1 MSKRALRPMLRH
13 WFRYLFSFR
22 YRFEVEYDA
31 LMARREEDRE
41 PPEPFTVDHPSLA
54 GYSPGYRAMRV
65 RVHNGGERGPCHVAR
80 RGGRHVRV
88 YPGDPE
94 FDPARAK
101 FRTIP
106 RLCW

>member
-1 MSKRALRPMLRH
+1 MSKKPIRGTIVH
-13 WFRYLFSFR
+13 WCRYLFSVS

-31 LMARREEDRE
+31 LMARRLADCE

-54 GYSPGYRAMRV
+54 EYSPGKRAMLV

-80 RGGRHVRV
+80 RNGVPVRV

-94 FDPARAK
+94 FDPSRAESLP
-101 FRTIP
+101 P
-106 RLCW
+106 RRQYR

>member
-1 MSKRALRPMLRH
+1 MSKRALRPMLLH

-31 LMARREEDRE
+31 LMVRHEENRE

-54 GYSPGYRAMRV
+54 EYSPGKRAMLV
-65 RVHNGGERGPCHVAR
+65 RVHNGGDPGPRHVVR
-80 RGGRHVRV
+80 RNGVAVRV

-94 FDPARAK
+94 FDPARAMSPPP
-101 FRTIP
+101 P
-106 RLCW
+106 RQYQ

>member
-1 MSKRALRPMLRH
+1 MSKRALRPMLGH

-41 PPEPFTVDHPSLA
+41 PPEPLTVDHPSLA
-54 GYSPGYRAMRV
+54 GYSPGKRAMYV
-65 RVHNGGERGPCHVAR
+65 RIANGEDPGPSHIAR
-80 RGGRHVRV
+80 RSGIPVRV

-94 FDPARAK
+94 FDPVRAK
-101 FRTIP
+101 SR
-106 RLCW
+106 RHASRSQ

>member
-1 MSKRALRPMLRH
+1 MFTHLTRANCMHCL
-13 WFRYLFSFR
+13 RYLFSFR

-31 LMARREEDRE
+31 LMARRLADRE

-54 GYSPGYRAMRV
+54 EFSPGKRAMLV

-80 RGGRHVRV
+80 RNGISLRV

-101 FRTIP
+101 SLPPTRQY
-106 RLCW
+106 R